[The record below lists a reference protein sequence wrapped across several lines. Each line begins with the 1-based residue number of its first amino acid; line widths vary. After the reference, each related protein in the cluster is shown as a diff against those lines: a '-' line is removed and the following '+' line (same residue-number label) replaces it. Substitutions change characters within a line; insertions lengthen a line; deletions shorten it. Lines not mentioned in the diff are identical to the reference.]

1 MILDFCDIVVYIVVI
16 KLNKNLIIV
25 GLYVVKNEI

>member
-1 MILDFCDIVVYIVVI
+1 MIFEICDIVVYIVVI

>member
-1 MILDFCDIVVYIVVI
+1 MIFEICDIVVYIVVI
-16 KLNKNLIIV
+16 KLNKNLMIV

>member
-1 MILDFCDIVVYIVVI
+1 MIFEICDIVVYMVVI
-16 KLNKNLIIV
+16 KLNKNLMIV

>member
-16 KLNKNLIIV
+16 KLNKNLKIV